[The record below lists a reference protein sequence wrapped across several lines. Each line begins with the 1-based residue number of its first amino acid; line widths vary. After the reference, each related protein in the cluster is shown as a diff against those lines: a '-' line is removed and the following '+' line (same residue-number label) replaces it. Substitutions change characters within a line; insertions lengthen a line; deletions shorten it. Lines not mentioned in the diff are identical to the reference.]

1 MWYCTNQMMKEINV
15 VVGPRLGDLLHSLVL
30 PKYAYEKM
38 NLISNIYIAEIND
51 VFSTNL
57 HQTFEELKPIIKSQ
71 KFCNSFQ
78 ILDQEKFPNWQKTFI
93 NTQNFRKSP
102 WLYKTTWSQLIL
114 NSCLQ
119 SQPQVPNDYTVLE
132 LPKIEK
138 YKNALFINR
147 RDGSHD
153 RSQFTTQVYKDII
166 SQFDEKYFLC
176 FNQKQYDDF
185 FLKKLVEPLLI
196 PELHEYMV
204 AINSCK
210 LFLGNQSG
218 PFSMASVLNVNRIG
232 ELFHK
237 TLFRDDLH
245 YLNDGKLH
253 NNVELFNME
262 NILTDKNIYLRHK
275 EYYSQINV

>member
-1 MWYCTNQMMKEINV
+1 MVLYNLLMKEINV

-30 PKYAYEKM
+30 PKYIFENM
-38 NLISNIYIAEIND
+38 NIISNIHIAEIND
-51 VFSTNL
+51 VFSTSL
-57 HQTFEELKPIIKSQ
+57 QQSYEELKPVIESQ

-78 ILDQEKFPNWQKTFI
+78 ILDTAKYPDWQKTFI
-93 NTQNFRKSP
+93 NTQNFRKNP

-119 SQPQVPNDYTVLE
+119 SQPRIPDDYTVLE

-138 YKNALFINR
+138 YKDALLINR

-153 RSQFTTQVYKDII
+153 RSQFTKKVYKDII
-166 SQFDEKYFLC
+166 SQFDEKYFVC
-176 FNQKQYDDF
+176 FNQKQFDDF
-185 FLKKLVEPLLI
+185 FLKDLVEPLFI
-196 PELHEYMV
+196 PELYDYMV

-218 PFSMASVLNVNRIG
+218 PFSMASVLNVDRVG

-245 YLNDGKLH
+245 YMNDGNLH
-253 NNVELFNME
+253 KNVELFNME
-262 NILTDKNIYLRHK
+262 QILTNKNIYLK
-275 EYYSQINV
+275 QMEYYSAINV